1 MRSLFRTT
9 QFKRD
14 TRRLQKRGWNIH
26 ILKSCITDLI
36 NEHLLDAKYHDHPL
50 VGGYKG
56 TRECHLAPDWLLIY
70 EANENE
76 LILIRTGSHADLFE

>member
-14 TRRLQKRGWNIH
+14 TRRLQKRGCNIN

-36 NEHLLDAKYHDHPL
+36 NAHPLDAKYHDHPL